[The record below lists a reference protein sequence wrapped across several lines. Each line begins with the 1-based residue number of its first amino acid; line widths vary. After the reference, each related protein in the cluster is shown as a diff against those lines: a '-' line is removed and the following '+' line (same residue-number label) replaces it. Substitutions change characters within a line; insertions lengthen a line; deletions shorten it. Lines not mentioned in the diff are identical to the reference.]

1 MEWQRVG
8 QNWVTDTFIL
18 FTLHLLGKVPI
29 TGPCQ
34 YSSWLSDHF
43 LRKALSLG
51 FGENNHGQLC
61 NTAPGTRKRLTR
73 ALKRNL
79 KNDTSIKTF
88 ENLRCILGKLKGC
101 IHVQVWTPVLER
113 AEKTLSPHLWMT
125 LRPCQVN
132 TVYSKL
138 IIATESATITC
149 ILIEIQSQTEKWDS
163 FRVEKRK
170 APVMPWLK
178 AVEMEQLEAGH
189 HMRLLRSAYLTFSGR
204 F

>member
-1 MEWQRVG
+1 MGNYV
-8 QNWVTDTFIL
+8 
-18 FTLHLLGKVPI
+18 
-29 TGPCQ
+29 
-34 YSSWLSDHF
+34 
-43 LRKALSLG
+43 
-51 FGENNHGQLC
+51 
-61 NTAPGTRKRLTR
+61 TAPGTSKRLTR

-113 AEKTLSPHLWMT
+113 VEKTLSPHLWLT

-138 IIATESATITC
+138 MIATESATITC
-149 ILIEIQSQTEKWDS
+149 VLIEIQSQTEKWDS

-170 APVMPWLK
+170 APVMP
-178 AVEMEQLEAGH
+178 
-189 HMRLLRSAYLTFSGR
+189 
-204 F
+204 